1 MKEAGRTVSRFPGKR
16 LPPMPCDCYSA
27 RGMTLEEARR
37 ILGLS
42 EKEDLRNRL
51 EEFTA
56 ARERIADMVRSAP
69 NETLALRFQDGLI
82 EFDKAL
88 AVLREESEKEPHE
101 VVRAREWMAAAR
113 GSEPEEPA
121 QPAAET
127 PAPAPLPDPVIPPP
141 VSPPAATTA
150 STPAPPPTA
159 PIAAPESTP
168 PLPPAPAPAKELP
181 EEEEDEFADEPPKRS
196 VAARVG
202 MAFLVLLVAAAGGAA
217 LYLKNLA
224 DEKLRTNERLTFLE
238 RNAALLIEAR
248 RWPEA
253 TAAYNEYDQIRPH
266 TKTVEVGR
274 RSIEAGME
282 EEQRQ
287 FVGYWSGE
295 AIAAF
300 ELGRLEDAIN
310 AARKVLDKYPNQKEL
325 ADLLQKAEQAR
336 NTQAREALVAATTS
350 AIQKRRW
357 EEAEYKAKQLAES
370 FPGDPE
376 GKTLLVEIAAG
387 RDKDAK
393 DRQRA
398 RQLFD
403 AAKQRDTGTFDR
415 SAYEWLREAAALSP
429 DDTEI
434 AALYQKIASYTRTI
448 HVPADYPKLADAIA
462 SARDRDRIMV
472 AEGTFLG
479 PVIIDKAISLEGTG
493 RDKTFVEVGASD
505 STAATFGRHSGGT
518 RVSGITFRHRGFEAG
533 NDRFSALLVR
543 GAEINLSDCRA
554 ADAAGHGLAVVEAGR
569 VIANRCL
576 FENNGWDGVA
586 VRGAGSRIEFT
597 ECEATSNIGHGF
609 DLWDGGS
616 GAIHQSIARDNSGN
630 GIVVGTTAD
639 NVVIG
644 NCDLRANREYGI
656 VVASAGSGRVHANR
670 CRENLLGGM
679 AVRTA
684 AARLIFENNILEK
697 NLGPGLALEKGLD
710 PKVFS
715 TNTATGNAGG
725 QNVVPNG
732 DFSSG
737 D

>member
-1 MKEAGRTVSRFPGKR
+1 
-16 LPPMPCDCYSA
+16 
-27 RGMTLEEARR
+27 MTLEEARR

-42 EKEDLRNRL
+42 ANEDVRNRL
-51 EEFTA
+51 GEFTA
-56 ARERIADMVRSAP
+56 ARDRIADMVRSAP
-69 NETLALRFQDGLI
+69 NETLALRYQDGLI

-88 AVLREESEKEPHE
+88 AVIREESEKEPHE

-113 GSEPEEPA
+113 GTEPDAPKTESAAETSTPAPQPEPA
-121 QPAAET
+121 APAPAPSPFPVAT
-127 PAPAPLPDPVIPPP
+127 PAPAPV
-141 VSPPAATTA
+141 AK
-150 STPAPPPTA
+150 APKD
-159 PIAAPESTP
+159 ED
-168 PLPPAPAPAKELP
+168 
-181 EEEEDEFADEPPKRS
+181 DEFAGEEPRKRN
-196 VAARVG
+196 VAARIGV
-202 MAFLVLLVAAAGGAA
+202 AFVILLLLAAGGAA
-217 LYLKNLA
+217 FYVMHLAKERANL
-224 DEKLRTNERLTFLE
+224 TTRLTFLE
-238 RNAALLIEAR
+238 RVGAMMIEAR

-253 TAAYNEYDQIRPH
+253 TAAYNEYEQLRPG

-300 ELGRLEDAIN
+300 ELGRLDDAIN
-310 AARKVLDKYPNQKEL
+310 ASRKVLEKYPNQKEM
-325 ADLLQKAEQAR
+325 AELLQKAEQAR
-336 NTQAREALVAATTS
+336 STQAREELVTATAS

-357 EEAEYKAKQLAES
+357 DEAEFKAKQLAES

-376 GKTLLVEIAAG
+376 GNAMLAEIRAG
-387 RDKDAK
+387 RDKEAK

-403 AAKQRDTGTFDR
+403 AAKQRDTGTFDK

-429 DDTEI
+429 DDAEI
-434 AALYQKIASYTRTI
+434 GALYQKIAAYTRTI
-448 HVPADYPKLADAIA
+448 QVPADFPKLVDAIA
-462 SARDRDRIMV
+462 SARDRDRIVV
-472 AEGTFLG
+472 AEGTFAG
-479 PVIIDKAISLEGTG
+479 PVIIDKAITLEGAG
-493 RDKTFVEVGASD
+493 RDKTFVEVEASE
-505 STAATFGRHSGGT
+505 STAATFGRRAGGT

-543 GAEINLSDCRA
+543 GAEITLSDCRA

-569 VIANRCL
+569 VIATRCL

-597 ECEATSNIGHGF
+597 ECEATGNIGHGF

-616 GAIHQSIARDNSGN
+616 GAIHQSVARDNSGN
-630 GIVVGTTAD
+630 GVVVGTTAD
-639 NVVIG
+639 NVVVG

-656 VVASAGSGRVHANR
+656 VVANASSGRIHGNR

-679 AVRTA
+679 AVRTS
-684 AARLIFENNILEK
+684 AARLIFENNVLEK
-697 NLGPGLALEKGLD
+697 NLGPGLALERGLD
-710 PKVFS
+710 PKAFS
-715 TNTATGNAGG
+715 SNTATGNAGG
-725 QNVVPNG
+725 QNVVANG

>member
-1 MKEAGRTVSRFPGKR
+1 
-16 LPPMPCDCYSA
+16 
-27 RGMTLEEARR
+27 MTLEEARR

-42 EKEDLRNRL
+42 ANEDVRNRL
-51 EEFTA
+51 GEFTA
-56 ARERIADMVRSAP
+56 ARDRIADMVRSAP
-69 NETLALRFQDGLI
+69 NDTLAMRYQDGLI

-113 GSEPEEPA
+113 GSELANPKVEPVAQVPAPEPPT
-121 QPAAET
+121 QPAAPTVPT
-127 PAPAPLPDPVIPPP
+127 PAPV
-141 VSPPAATTA
+141 PAAVA
-150 STPAPPPTA
+150 V
-159 PIAAPESTP
+159 
-168 PLPPAPAPAKELP
+168 PAPAPAPAPVAKAP
-181 EEEEDEFADEPPKRS
+181 EDEDDEFAEEERPKRS
-196 VAARVG
+196 VAARIGVV
-202 MAFLVLLVAAAGGAA
+202 FLILLLAAAGGAA
-217 LYLKNLA
+217 FYVMQLAKERANL
-224 DEKLRTNERLTFLE
+224 TTRLTFLE
-238 RNAALLIEAR
+238 RVGAMMIEAR

-253 TAAYNEYDQIRPH
+253 TAAYNEYEQLRPG

-300 ELGRLEDAIN
+300 ELGRLDDAIS
-310 AARKVLDKYPNQKEL
+310 AARKLLEKYPNQKEI

-336 NTQAREALVAATTS
+336 NTQAREELVTATAA

-357 EEAEYKAKQLAES
+357 DEAEFKAKQLTES

-376 GKTLLVEIAAG
+376 GNAMLAEIRAG
-387 RDKDAK
+387 RDKEAK

-403 AAKQRDTGTFDR
+403 AAKQRDTGTFDK
-415 SAYEWLREAAALSP
+415 SAYEWLREAAALAP
-429 DDTEI
+429 DDAEI
-434 AALYQKIASYTRTI
+434 ASLYQKAASYTRTI
-448 HVPADYPKLADAIA
+448 QVPGDFPRLADAIA
-462 SARDRDRIMV
+462 SARDRDRIVV
-472 AEGTFLG
+472 AEGTFPG
-479 PVIIDKAISLEGTG
+479 PVIIDKAITLEGAG
-493 RDKTFVEVGASD
+493 RDKTFVEVEASE
-505 STAATFGRHSGGT
+505 STAATFGRRSGGT

-543 GAEINLSDCRA
+543 GSEITLSDCRA

-597 ECEATSNIGHGF
+597 ECEATGNIGHGF

-630 GIVVGTTAD
+630 GVVVGTTAD
-639 NVVIG
+639 NVVVG

-656 VVASAGSGRVHANR
+656 VVANAGSGRIHANR

-684 AARLIFENNILEK
+684 AARLIFENNVLEK
-697 NLGPGLALEKGLD
+697 NLGPGLALERGLD

-715 TNTATGNAGG
+715 TNTATANAGG
-725 QNVVPNG
+725 QNVVANG

>member
-1 MKEAGRTVSRFPGKR
+1 
-16 LPPMPCDCYSA
+16 
-27 RGMTLEEARR
+27 MT
-37 ILGLS
+37 
-42 EKEDLRNRL
+42 NRL
-51 EEFTA
+51 GEFAA
-56 ARERIADMVRSAP
+56 ARERIAEMVRTAP
-69 NETLALRFQDGLI
+69 NDALAMRYQDGLI

-88 AVLREESEKEPHE
+88 AVLREESEKEPEH
-101 VVRAREWMAAAR
+101 VVKAREWMAAAR
-113 GSEPEEPA
+113 GAEAEE
-121 QPAAET
+121 T
-127 PAPAPLPDPVIPPP
+127 KPLPAVVEPPP
-141 VSPPAATTA
+141 VS
-150 STPAPPPTA
+150 APKSEA
-159 PIAAPESTP
+159 AAPAKAEE
-168 PLPPAPAPAKELP
+168 PAPAE
-181 EEEEDEFADEPPKRS
+181 EFADEEFPEEPKRS
-196 VAARVG
+196 YAARV
-202 MAFLVLLVAAAGGAA
+202 AAVFLILLVAAGGGGA
-217 LYLKNLA
+217 LYLKKLA
-224 DEKLRTNERLTFLE
+224 DEKLRINERLAFLE
-238 RNAALLIEAR
+238 RLGAMMIEAR

-253 TAAYNEYDQIRPH
+253 SAAYDEIDGIRPG
-266 TKTVEVGR
+266 TKITEVGR

-300 ELGRLEDAIN
+300 ELGRLDDAIT

-336 NTQAREALVAATTS
+336 NTQAREALVTATKG

-357 EEAEYKAKQLAES
+357 DEAEFKAKQLAEQ

-376 GKTLLVEIAAG
+376 GNALLAEIRGG
-387 RDKDAK
+387 RDKEAK
-393 DRQRA
+393 DHQRA

-403 AAKQRDTGTFDR
+403 AAKARDTGTFDK
-415 SAYEWLREAAALSP
+415 SAYEWLREAAALAP

-434 AALYQKIASYTRTI
+434 AALYQKQASYTRTI
-448 HVPADYPKLADAIA
+448 QVPGDVPSLADAIA
-462 SARDRDRIMV
+462 AARDRDRIVV
-472 AEGTFLG
+472 AEGTYPG
-479 PVIIDKAISLEGTG
+479 PLIIDKVIALEGAG
-493 RDKTFVEVGASD
+493 RDKTFVEVEATD
-505 STAATFGRHSGGT
+505 STAATFGRHAGGT
-518 RVSGITFRHRGFEAG
+518 RVSGITFRHRSFEAG

-543 GAEINLSDCRA
+543 GAEVTFSDCRA

-569 VIANRCL
+569 VIATRCL

-586 VRGAGSRIEFT
+586 VRGAGSRVECS
-597 ECEATSNIGHGF
+597 ECEANANIGHGF

-616 GAIHQSIARDNSGN
+616 AAIHGSVSRDNSGN

-639 NVVIG
+639 NVVVG

-656 VVASAGSGRVHANR
+656 VVANGGSGRIHGNR

-684 AARLIFENNILEK
+684 AARLIFENNVLEK
-697 NLGPGLALEKGLD
+697 NLGPGLVLERGLD
-710 PKVFS
+710 PKAFA

-725 QNVVPNG
+725 QNVVANA

>member
-1 MKEAGRTVSRFPGKR
+1 
-16 LPPMPCDCYSA
+16 
-27 RGMTLEEARR
+27 MTLEEARR

-42 EKEDLRNRL
+42 ANEDVRNRL
-51 EEFTA
+51 GEFNA
-56 ARERIADMVRSAP
+56 ARERIAELVRSAP
-69 NETLALRFQDGLI
+69 NDTLAMRYQDGLM

-101 VVRAREWMAAAR
+101 IVRAREWMAAAV
-113 GSEPEEPA
+113 GSPSGDSP
-121 QPAAET
+121 AET
-127 PAPAPLPDPVIPPP
+127 PAPVTPPP
-141 VSPPAATTA
+141 PPPQPAATT
-150 STPAPPPTA
+150 
-159 PIAAPESTP
+159 PESAP
-168 PLPPAPAPAKELP
+168 VPAPAPSPAPAAEVP
-181 EEEEDEFADEPPKRS
+181 DEEEDEFTEEEPAKRS
-196 VAARVG
+196 VAAGIGKV
-202 MAFLVLLVAAAGGAA
+202 FLVLMLLAAGGAA
-217 LYLKNLA
+217 LYIKHLADKNL
-224 DEKLRTNERLTFLE
+224 RTQERLTFLE
-238 RNAALLIEAR
+238 RLGAMMVEAR

-253 TAAYNEYDQIRPH
+253 TAAYNEIDQIRPG

-295 AIAAF
+295 AIAAL
-300 ELGRLEDAIN
+300 ELGRLDDAIN
-310 AARKVLDKYPNQKEL
+310 AARKVLDKYPNQKEI

-336 NTQAREALVAATTS
+336 STQAREELVAATTT

-357 EEAEYKAKQLAES
+357 EEAEYKAKQLADS

-376 GKTLLVEIAAG
+376 GKAFLTEIATG

-429 DDTEI
+429 DDAEI
-434 AALYQKIASYTRTI
+434 TALYQKIASYTRTI
-448 HVPADYPKLADAIA
+448 QVPGDIPKLADAIA
-462 SARDRDRIMV
+462 SARDRDRIV
-472 AEGTFLG
+472 LAEGTFPG
-479 PVIIDKAISLEGTG
+479 PVIVDKAITLEGAG
-493 RDKTFVEVGASD
+493 RDKTFVEVEAKT
-505 STAATFGRHSGGT
+505 STAATFGRHAGGT

-533 NDRFSALLVR
+533 EDRFSALLVR
-543 GAEINLSDCRA
+543 GAEITLSDCRA

-569 VIANRCL
+569 VIATRCL

-616 GAIHQSIARDNSGN
+616 GAIHQSIARDNSRT
-630 GIVVGTTAD
+630 GILVATTAD
-639 NVVIG
+639 NVVVG
-644 NCDLRANREYGI
+644 NCDLRANREFGI
-656 VVASAGSGRVHANR
+656 VVTNAGSGRIHSNR

-725 QNVVPNG
+725 QNILSNS
-732 DFSSG
+732 DFSTG
-737 D
+737 N

>member
-1 MKEAGRTVSRFPGKR
+1 
-16 LPPMPCDCYSA
+16 
-27 RGMTLEEARR
+27 MTLEEARR
-37 ILGLS
+37 TLGLS
-42 EKEDLRNRL
+42 ADEDVRNRL
-51 EEFTA
+51 GEFMA
-56 ARERIADMVRSAP
+56 ARERIADMVRGAP
-69 NETLALRFQDGLI
+69 NETLALRYQDGLI

-113 GSEPEEPA
+113 GSESAAPKLEPTGEAPAPVAPPEPPT
-121 QPAAET
+121 QPAATT
-127 PAPAPLPDPVIPPP
+127 PAPAPV
-141 VSPPAATTA
+141 
-150 STPAPPPTA
+150 
-159 PIAAPESTP
+159 AAPAR
-168 PLPPAPAPAKELP
+168 APAPVASPLDEKD
-181 EEEEDEFADEPPKRS
+181 DEFAGEEAPKRN
-196 VAARVG
+196 VAARIGV
-202 MAFLVLLVAAAGGAA
+202 AFLILLLAAAGGVAFYVMH
-217 LYLKNLA
+217 LSKERDNLT
-224 DEKLRTNERLTFLE
+224 RRLLFLE
-238 RNAALLIEAR
+238 RVGAMMIDAR

-253 TAAYNEYDQIRPH
+253 TAAYNEYEQLRPG

-295 AIAAF
+295 ANNAF
-300 ELGRLEDAIN
+300 ELGRLEDAIT
-310 AARKVLDKYPNQKEL
+310 AARKVLEKYPSQKEMGE
-325 ADLLQKAEQAR
+325 LLQKAEQAR
-336 NTQAREALVAATTS
+336 STQEREELVSATS
-350 AIQKRRW
+350 AAIQKRRW
-357 EEAEYKAKQLAES
+357 DEAEFKAKQLAAS

-376 GKTLLVEIAAG
+376 GHTLLAEIRAG
-387 RDKDAK
+387 RDKEAK

-403 AAKQRDTGTFDR
+403 AAKQRDTGTFDK

-429 DDTEI
+429 DDAEI
-434 AALYQKIASYTRTI
+434 GALYQKIASYTRTI
-448 HVPADYPKLADAIA
+448 QVPGDFPKLADAIA
-462 SARDRDRIMV
+462 SARDRDRIVV
-472 AEGTFLG
+472 AEGTFSG
-479 PVIIDKAISLEGTG
+479 PVIVDKAITLEGSG
-493 RDKTFVEVGASD
+493 RDKTFVEVEASE
-505 STAATFGRHSGGT
+505 STAATFGRRSGGT

-533 NDRFSALLVR
+533 ADRFSALLVR
-543 GAEINLSDCRA
+543 GAEITLSDCRA

-569 VIANRCL
+569 VIATRCL

-586 VRGAGSRIEFT
+586 VRGAGSRVEFT
-597 ECEATSNIGHGF
+597 ECEATGNIGHGF

-616 GAIHQSIARDNSGN
+616 GAIHQSIARDNSGT

-639 NVVIG
+639 NVVVG
-644 NCDLRANREYGI
+644 NSDLRANREYGI
-656 VVASAGSGRVHANR
+656 VVANASSGRIHGNR

-679 AVRTA
+679 AVRTS
-684 AARLIFENNILEK
+684 AARLIFENNVLEK

-725 QNVVPNG
+725 QNVVANG